1 MQSKAQHWQQQL
13 LQAVSTL
20 LQEAPGWTR
29 LQEGPHSCP
38 WQQQQLLVQ
47 QLLVQQLLVQQLPLL
62 GLAAA
67 CGMQQCGACLLS
79 TFRLLDACSLCRSS
93 GQ

>member
-47 QLLVQQLLVQQLPLL
+47 QLPLLV
-62 GLAAA
+62 LAAV

>member
-47 QLLVQQLLVQQLPLL
+47 QLPLL